1 MPTLLDGKGYL
12 SLSESD
18 TNIGSFFSLDDICE
32 ILEIDDVKKACFL
45 SALDNVGL
53 VKNGFVDEKKL
64 YPMWKGLKKM
74 FSSIQPLHYTSF
86 DEYVLLAI
94 FRRTF
99 PNAHIEQQVKIG
111 TKYVDFKI
119 SNNGETKYIEFDGPS
134 HFISQKSLE
143 DPFIRIQEIQKQTG
157 CELVRWPF
165 WIQRCATN
173 AKILFNRNAHGYG
186 ALWSSTKY
194 FGDFTISTPS
204 STIKA
209 LTQRFNA
216 ERSTGIGYFYE
227 EDSSRKK
234 PTHPIIRKIQKDPS
248 KIKLLIPKDAEDLKY
263 WVPQDLW
270 NLVD

>member
-1 MPTLLDGKGYL
+1 MSTLLNGKGCF
-12 SLSESD
+12 SLLESD
-18 TNIGSFFSLDDICE
+18 TNVGSFFSLDDICE

-53 VKNGFVDEKKL
+53 VKNGFVDEKNL
-64 YPMWKGLKKM
+64 YPKWKDLKKM
-74 FSSIQPLHYTSF
+74 FSSTPPLHYTSF

-99 PNAHIEQQVKIG
+99 PNAHIEQQVKIE
-111 TKYVDFKI
+111 KIYVDFKI

-143 DPFIRIQEIQKQTG
+143 DPQIRINKIQEQTG

-165 WIQRCATN
+165 WIQRCSAN
-173 AKILFNRNAHGYG
+173 AKILFDRDMHGKG

-194 FGDFTISTPS
+194 FGDFTISAPS
-204 STIKA
+204 RTIKV

-216 ERSTGIGYFYE
+216 EISTGIGYFYE

-234 PTHPIIRKIQKDPS
+234 PTHPIIKKI
-248 KIKLLIPKDAEDLKY
+248 IT
-263 WVPQDLW
+263 VR
-270 NLVD
+270 